1 MQFKKDT
8 VDPFNVDKFLSEVE
22 QNSSS
27 KRGYGLQDEG
37 SRQSKR
43 PRVDEEDDN

>member
-1 MQFKKDT
+1 VQFEKESA
-8 VDPFNVDKFLSEVE
+8 DPFNVDKFLTEVE

-37 SRQSKR
+37 TRQPKR
-43 PRVDEEDDN
+43 ARMEDDDD